1 MRRLEV
7 GISCTLLHFRP
18 PTSDLRPPNSAFVS
32 FLIPDAQKL
41 VPAAWRVTTSAD

>member
-7 GISCTLLHFRP
+7 GISCTLLHF
-18 PTSDLRPPNSAFVS
+18 RPPNSAFVS